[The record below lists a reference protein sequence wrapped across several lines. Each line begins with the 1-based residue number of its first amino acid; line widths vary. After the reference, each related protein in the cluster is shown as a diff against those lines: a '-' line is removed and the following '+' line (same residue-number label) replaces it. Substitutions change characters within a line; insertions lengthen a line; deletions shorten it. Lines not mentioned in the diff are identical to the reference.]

1 MDICAANGVSLVSII
16 DIDVVLTY
24 PSRKYTQANILGA
37 LVESWWSPGGVLVES
52 WWGGGVALPPIQ
64 EPVKYMCVSGKPVSY
79 AIDRLY
85 KDVSQRNNHH
95 CTYI

>member
-1 MDICAANGVSLVSII
+1 MDICAGNGVSLVSII

-24 PSRKYTQANILGA
+24 PSRTYTQATILGA
-37 LVESWWSPGGVLVES
+37 LVESWWSPGGVLVV
-52 WWGGGVALPPIQ
+52 GGVALPAIQ

-85 KDVSQRNNHH
+85 KDVSHRNIHH
-95 CTYI
+95 I